1 MGCLRNA
8 TEHPIEHSIEDA
20 FEDFIASVWPM
31 RSLGVS

>member
-20 FEDFIASVWPM
+20 IEDFIASVWPM